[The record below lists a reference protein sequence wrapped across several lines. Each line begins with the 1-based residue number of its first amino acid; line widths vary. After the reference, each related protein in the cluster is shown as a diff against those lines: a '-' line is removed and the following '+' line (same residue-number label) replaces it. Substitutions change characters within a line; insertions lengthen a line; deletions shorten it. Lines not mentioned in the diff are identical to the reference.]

1 MGEIKQGILGGFS
14 GKVGTVVG
22 FIKKGKSF
30 MRALAANV
38 YNPRTEGQV
47 NQRNK
52 FAAVVSFVSNN
63 LTFINQGFRF
73 LAKGMS
79 AANAAHSYNIKN
91 AITGTAPNFSVDYPT
106 ALVSRGK
113 LEGVLGGAASS
124 SGGGVS
130 ATWTD
135 NSTYGNARPDDKVML
150 LVYNDLR
157 GESVSLLEDPA
168 TRATATVGTTLPNHF
183 VGDTVQVYL
192 AFQAADGSMVSDST
206 HLGAVVV
213 A

>member
-1 MGEIKQGILGGFS
+1 MGEIKQGVLGGFS

-91 AITGTAPNFSVDYPT
+91 AITGTAPDFSVDYPN

-113 LEGVLGGAASS
+113 LEGVLNGTVGEAS
-124 SGGGVS
+124 GTLT
-130 ATWTD
+130 ANWTD
-135 NSTYGNARPDDKVML
+135 NSVYGNARPDDKVML
-150 LVYNDLR
+150 LVYNPAR
-157 GESVSLLEDPA
+157 GESISLLEDPA
-168 TRATATVGTTLPNHF
+168 TRTDGSIATTLPGHYS
-183 VGDTVQVYL
+183 GDTLHAYL
-192 AFQAADGSMVSDST
+192 AFQAANGSMVSDSSY
-206 HLGAVVV
+206 LGTVTMA
-213 A
+213 